1 MKTAIVW
8 FNGPSRDSY
17 LNIEKKYTE
26 FGCNHIRRH
35 RAVDH
40 VCVYDPITIP
50 YVNVEPN
57 VKYWTRN
64 GHSEFEH
71 FKQVWYAIINQ
82 PQNSGVMAVRCALNL
97 GYKKIYIIG
106 CDWGITNKSV
116 YQYKRQSELKYSN
129 SQCRLLERWDK
140 EPGVEIIVVRNDNKQ
155 RDLRLLHTEHI
166 Q

>member
-1 MKTAIVW
+1 MKTAVIW

-40 VCVYDPITIP
+40 VCVYDPITVP
-50 YVNVEPN
+50 YINVEPN

-64 GHSEFEH
+64 GHRQFEH
-71 FKQVWYAIINQ
+71 FKPVWYAIINQ

-97 GYKKIYIIG
+97 G
-106 CDWGITNKSV
+106 
-116 YQYKRQSELKYSN
+116 
-129 SQCRLLERWDK
+129 
-140 EPGVEIIVVRNDNKQ
+140 
-155 RDLRLLHTEHI
+155 
-166 Q
+166 